1 MLFIFTNFANSKL
14 NMKRF
19 DILILIALLLSPVV
33 VYCIIL
39 CTVSESHHDGW
50 LGYYGTLVGALVTM
64 FVLYRTRRWNRD
76 DNDETRRMQTKM
88 LEFQAKNLWF
98 ENFRKQ
104 LDENYRILNF
114 QDTIIAVNDI
124 SIGNCQRAMYSLLEL
139 NKNIEMQGYTFDLY
153 LPYEKLS
160 QEEIEYVTFYN
171 EVLRS
176 YGTYVNDLIVICG
189 LRLRL
194 ETGLSIVEYINES
207 VSQLMT
213 LNEVNKDV
221 EPSPFILKLSEMCE
235 ANCTINQI
243 GEYCTQ
249 RVANTGFIHS
259 TKVHLAKVTKA
270 LLKYEEQKI
279 EQILK

>member
-1 MLFIFTNFANSKL
+1 
-14 NMKRF
+14 MKRF

-76 DNDETRRMQTKM
+76 DNDETRRMQTKI

-114 QDTIIAVNDI
+114 QDTVVAVNDI
-124 SIGNCQRAMYSLLEL
+124 STGNCHRAMQSLLEL

-153 LPYEKLS
+153 LPYKKLS

-176 YGTYVNDLIVICG
+176 YGTYVNDLIVICR

-194 ETGLSIVEYINES
+194 EAGLSIVEYINES
-207 VSQLMT
+207 VSQLVT
-213 LNEVNKDV
+213 LNELNKDV

-235 ANCTINQI
+235 ANCTFEEITKLCAKRI
-243 GEYCTQ
+243 DDTSL
-249 RVANTGFIHS
+249 IHS
-259 TKVHLAKVTKA
+259 SKTHLAQVTKM
-270 LLKYEEQKI
+270 LLRYEECKI
-279 EQILK
+279 EQILM

>member
-1 MLFIFTNFANSKL
+1 MKKL
-14 NMKRF
+14 
-19 DILILIALLLSPVV
+19 DWLILIILFASPLLVK
-33 VYCIIL
+33 YIIVWK
-39 CTVSESHHDGW
+39 TIGTQSNGSMDGW
-50 LGYYGTLVGALVTM
+50 LGFYGALLGSLITM
-64 FVLYRTRRWNRD
+64 FVLYRTRQWNRD
-76 DNDETRRMQTKM
+76 DNDETRLM
-88 LEFQAKNLWF
+88 QAKVLKYQAMKVGF

-114 QDTIIAVNDI
+114 QDTVVAVNDI
-124 SIGNCQRAMYSLLEL
+124 STGNCQRAMQSLLEL

-153 LPYEKLS
+153 LPYKKLS

-207 VSQLMT
+207 VSQLMA

-279 EQILK
+279 EQILR

>member
-1 MLFIFTNFANSKL
+1 MKKSGLLICGFLLASPIIVDWIVSKT
-14 NMKRF
+14 
-19 DILILIALLLSPVV
+19 S
-33 VYCIIL
+33 
-39 CTVSESHHDGW
+39 CTIHYDGW
-50 LGYYGTLVGALVTM
+50 LGYYGTLVGTLVTL
-64 FVLYRTRRWNRD
+64 FVLYKTRSWNKD
-76 DNDETRRMQTKM
+76 DNDDTRQQQVKM
-88 LEFQAKNLWF
+88 SEYQAKTLWF

-114 QDTIIAVNDI
+114 QDTITAVNEI
-124 SIGNCQRAMYSLLEL
+124 SMGNCQKALSSLLEL

-153 LPYEKLS
+153 LPTDKLS
-160 QEEIEYVTFYN
+160 SEEMEYVISYN
-171 EVLRS
+171 EVLKS

-194 ETGLSIVEYINES
+194 EAGLSILEYINET
-207 VSQLMT
+207 VSQLVT
-213 LNEVNKDV
+213 LNELNKDV
-221 EPSPFILKLSEMCE
+221 EPSSFILKLSEMCE
-235 ANCTINQI
+235 VNCTINQI

-270 LLKYEEQKI
+270 LLKYEEKKI

>member
-1 MLFIFTNFANSKL
+1 MKKL
-14 NMKRF
+14 
-19 DILILIALLLSPVV
+19 DLLILILLLLSP
-33 VYCIIL
+33 IIVKYVAL
-39 CTVSESHHDGW
+39 GSVIGAPTHTSFDGW

-64 FVLYRTRRWNRD
+64 FVLYRKRGWNRD

-124 SIGNCQRAMYSLLEL
+124 STGNCQKAMQSLLEL

-153 LPYEKLS
+153 LPTDKLS
-160 QEEIEYVTFYN
+160 SEEMEYVISYN
-171 EVLRS
+171 EVLKS

-194 ETGLSIVEYINES
+194 EAGLSILEYINES
-207 VSQLMT
+207 VSQLVT
-213 LNEVNKDV
+213 LNELNNDV
-221 EPSPFILKLSEMCE
+221 EPSSFILKLSEMCE
-235 ANCTINQI
+235 TNCTIKDI

-249 RVANTGFIHS
+249 RVVNTGFIHS
-259 TKVHLAKVTKA
+259 TKAHLAKVTKT
-270 LLKYEEQKI
+270 LLKYEEKKI

>member
-1 MLFIFTNFANSKL
+1 MKKL
-14 NMKRF
+14 
-19 DILILIALLLSPVV
+19 DLLILILLLLSP
-33 VYCIIL
+33 IIVKYVAL
-39 CTVSESHHDGW
+39 GSVIGAPTHTSFDGW

-64 FVLYRTRRWNRD
+64 FVLYRTRGWNRD

-124 SIGNCQRAMYSLLEL
+124 STGNCQKAMQSLLEL

-153 LPYEKLS
+153 LPTDKLS
-160 QEEIEYVTFYN
+160 SEEMEYVISYN
-171 EVLRS
+171 EVLKS

-194 ETGLSIVEYINES
+194 EAGLSILEYINES
-207 VSQLMT
+207 VSQLVT
-213 LNEVNKDV
+213 LNELNKDV
-221 EPSPFILKLSEMCE
+221 EPSSFILKLSEMCE
-235 ANCTINQI
+235 TNCTIKDI

-249 RVANTGFIHS
+249 RVVNTGFIHS
-259 TKVHLAKVTKA
+259 TKAHLAKVTKT
-270 LLKYEEQKI
+270 LLKYEEKKI